1 MAARF
6 MKAETAEWVAKA
18 EGDFADA
25 QRGYRARTHP
35 NPDGVCFHVQQC
47 LEKYLKARLVEAG
60 VSFPKSHDLGRILDL
75 IVPLEPL
82 WEAWRRDFNLIA
94 SFAVEYRYPGESAT
108 KEDARRTFRLCRTLR
123 ASLRESLGLSI
134 AKA

>member
-1 MAARF
+1 MVARS

-25 QRGYRARTHP
+25 RRGVRARTHP

-60 VSFPKSHDLGRILDL
+60 ATFPKTHDLGRILDL

-82 WEAWRRDFNLIA
+82 WAAWRPDLNLIT

-108 KEDARRTFRLCRTLR
+108 KEDARHSFHLCRAFRTN
-123 ASLRESLGLSI
+123 LRESLGLPVTQ
-134 AKA
+134 A